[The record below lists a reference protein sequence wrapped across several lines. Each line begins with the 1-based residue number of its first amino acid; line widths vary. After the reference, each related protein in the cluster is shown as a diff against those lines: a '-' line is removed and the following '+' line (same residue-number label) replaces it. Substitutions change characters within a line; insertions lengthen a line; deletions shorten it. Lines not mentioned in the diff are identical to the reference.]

1 MSRKT
6 IILLFLLIVVPIIIY
21 FVMPTDKAR
30 IKKLIKKGA
39 VAVEQKDIK
48 EVMSCVS
55 LTYMD
60 DYGMSYLYLKK
71 GFERL
76 FRTSDSIEVDYE
88 GVQVVVDE
96 KKAVAELD
104 VWAIA
109 SRGANAAYIVGD
121 AGNGIHIKF
130 ILQKEKLK
138 WQVVK
143 TEGLP
148 KYYF

>member
-6 IILLFLLIVVPIIIY
+6 IILLFLFIAVPIAIY
-21 FVMPTDKAR
+21 FLMPTDAKR
-30 IKKLIKKGA
+30 IKKLVKKGE
-39 VAVEQKDIK
+39 VALEQKDIK
-48 EVMSCVS
+48 QVMSCVS
-55 LTYMD
+55 LTYRD

-76 FRTSDSIEVDYE
+76 FNTYDSLEVDYE
-88 GVQVVVDE
+88 NITVVVNE
-96 KKAVAELD
+96 KRAVAELD
-104 VWAIA
+104 VWVIA
-109 SRGANAAYIVGD
+109 SRGPNTSYIVGD
-121 AGNGIHIKF
+121 AGNGLTIKF
-130 ILQKEKLK
+130 LLQKEKLT